1 MAIGP
6 GSRQTTYDL
15 GVTEDKPRAAP
26 LGALALLWLLIVS
39 TPDNYHVHSYSVGAL
54 LTIFTAMVALL
65 CLATGGVGLYKS
77 RPGYEPTLRTHG
89 PYAPRA
95 LTAFA
100 VWAVVSLVLRPTN
113 AGMQNVLVY
122 VTFVTA
128 IIVTARAA
136 SAGTAERFLRACCR
150 VNWFVALAYLAT
162 VAGSG
167 PGASAVYS
175 ARIVALSLA
184 LMLAVSSTSSPS
196 RLLPLLT
203 LAAVVLSLSRTA
215 AVVAVVVYFLSFA
228 LRGGRVHRVGR
239 VLVLFTVGFAAALG
253 LVLKI
258 APLRNRFLGGDQ
270 AVTYDGRFLNTSGR
284 TQLWSFTWKSAQHHL
299 WFGGGPGSA
308 QNEIVKAF
316 NGAVA
321 HPHNDYLRL
330 LHDFGIVGVTL
341 FALGYLSLMRRT
353 WSRGRRQPAK
363 VHSAAF
369 LALLTVML
377 CAITDNVLVYPF
389 VMFPLGV
396 LVGLSLATPT
406 EARTGAQDEGTL
418 QEPRNGSAVLPVP

>member
-1 MAIGP
+1 
-6 GSRQTTYDL
+6 
-15 GVTEDKPRAAP
+15 VTEDKPLAAP

-54 LTIFTAMVALL
+54 LTIFTAMVAMVCLL
-65 CLATGGVGLYKS
+65 KVGVGLYKP
-77 RPGYEPTLRTHG
+77 RPGYEPLLRTRG
-89 PYAPRA
+89 PSAPLA
-95 LTAFA
+95 LRAFA

-122 VTFVTA
+122 VTFVAA

-136 SAGTAERFLRACCR
+136 SAGTAEKFLRGCCR
-150 VNWFVALAYLAT
+150 VNWFVALAYLAS
-162 VAGSG
+162 VVVSG
-167 PGASAVYS
+167 PGASGVYS
-175 ARIVALSLA
+175 ARVVALTLA
-184 LMLAVSSTSSPS
+184 LMCAVSATSSRS

-215 AVVAVVVYFLSFA
+215 AVVVVVVYFLSLA

-239 VLVLFTVGFAAALG
+239 VLVLFAVGFGAALA
-253 LVLKI
+253 LVLKV
-258 APLRNRFLGGDQ
+258 APLRDRFLGGDQ
-270 AVTYDGRFLNTSGR
+270 AVAYNGRLLNTSGR
-284 TQLWSFTWKSAQHHL
+284 TELWSFTWKSAQHHL
-299 WFGGGPGSA
+299 WWGGGPGSA
-308 QNEIVKAF
+308 QNQIVAAF

-330 LHDFGIVGVTL
+330 LHDFGIVGLAL
-341 FALGYLSLMRRT
+341 FAVGYLALMRRT

-396 LVGLSLATPT
+396 LVGLSIAAPD
-406 EARTGAQDEGTL
+406 EQQTGAQDDGMT
-418 QEPRNGSAVLPVP
+418 QEPWNGSAVLPVP